1 MSDLRNAGELG
12 IDLSKIQLDRVRW
25 RLGEPTYFTAD
36 LELVLDLEW
45 DKLRASLWW
54 KQTEL
59 TSISVLY

>member
-12 IDLSKIQLDRVRW
+12 IDLSKIQLDRVRR
-25 RLGEPTYFTAD
+25 RLGEPMYFTAD